1 MKNNMMEINQRWDE
15 IIMPTDEEPLHEN
28 HEEDGKIIELK
39 STNAIKSERGVRERK
54 ERKERAKLKLERE
67 RKAKEEA
74 IKQREAI
81 EAVHRCRSLDAIH
94 AHLKV
99 DEQMLEN
106 LLGGRG
112 IVFPSILEAVS
123 FQGSGDKIKIPPSC
137 FTELSDQAEEGSGGL
152 PHVWSNLFPL
162 DSPKAPLIEV
172 RYVWLPKGTYAK
184 LEPDVFGFSNL
195 PNHKAVLETS
205 LQQHMKVFH
214 KSLQCPCGV
223 VLEKEQMVQ
232 HQASISPHRLLI
244 TCWFC
249 GDMVQSGTLATDVC
263 YRLSGLTENEGVCGS
278 KTAPRDAPAGGL

>member
-1 MKNNMMEINQRWDE
+1 MN
-15 IIMPTDEEPLHEN
+15 
-28 HEEDGKIIELK
+28 
-39 STNAIKSERGVRERK
+39 ERGVRERT

-137 FTELSDQAEEGSGGL
+137 FTELSDQGAFDKGTLYFQLSVIHQEGSSEMINADSKQLTTHSSVLEFTAEEGSGGL
-152 PHVWSNLFPL
+152 PPHVWSNLFPL

-195 PNHKAVLETS
+195 PNHKAVLETN

-278 KTAPRDAPAGGL
+278 KTAPCDAPAGGL